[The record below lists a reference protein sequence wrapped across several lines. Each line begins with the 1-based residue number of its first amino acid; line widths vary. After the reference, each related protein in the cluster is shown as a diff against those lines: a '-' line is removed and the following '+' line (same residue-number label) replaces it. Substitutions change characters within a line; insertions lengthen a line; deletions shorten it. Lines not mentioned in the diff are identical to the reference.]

1 MVTTHNIIIL
11 VSACIFG
18 LFMAWS
24 VGAND
29 LANIMSTTMGSKAI
43 SVRKAIVIALIF
55 EVAGALLGG
64 TDVAKTIQHGIINT
78 QITAY
83 PPEIFIYGMLSVLL
97 ASATW
102 MTLASYLG
110 MPVSITNATVG
121 AMVGFGWL
129 TLGSHA
135 IHWNIVTQIGIS
147 WVASPT
153 MAAVI
158 AYLLF
163 LSVQCLIFTAIDP
176 IKKAHKYIPVYL
188 FLVGFILSEITI
200 IKGLKH
206 FGIILDLRHNI
217 LIAITSGLIIL
228 IIGSL
233 VLKRI
238 KCEDKNDQKARF
250 AYVEKMFA
258 LLMVLTACA
267 MVYAHGSNDVA
278 ISVGPIAAI
287 ISLMKTGHAMHNGV
301 LIYSILAFGALGVNI
316 GFVTY
321 GRKIIKTV
329 GSGITALTPSRA
341 YCATIA
347 AASTVVVST
356 STGIPVSAT
365 QTLVGGILGVGL
377 ARGIG
382 ALDLR
387 VVRNI
392 FTSWTITIPIAAGL
406 TILYFDI
413 IKHIFV

>member
-1 MVTTHNIIIL
+1 VTTHNIIIL
-11 VSACIFG
+11 VSAFAFG

-24 VGAND
+24 IGAND

-64 TDVAKTIQHGIINT
+64 TNVAKTIQHGIINT
-78 QITAY
+78 QITTY

-110 MPVSITNATVG
+110 MPVSITNVTVG
-121 AMVGFGWL
+121 ALIGFGWL
-129 TLGSHA
+129 TLDAHA
-135 IHWNIVTQIGIS
+135 IHWNTVTHIGIS

-153 MAAVI
+153 IAAVV
-158 AYLLF
+158 AYFLF
-163 LSVQCLIFTAIDP
+163 LSVQCSIFTAVDP
-176 IKKAHKYIPVYL
+176 IKKAHQYIPIYL

-206 FGIILDLRHNI
+206 FGITLDLRHNI
-217 LIAITSGLIIL
+217 LLAITSGVIIL

-233 VLKRI
+233 ILKRI
-238 KCEDKNDQKARF
+238 KCEDKNDQKERF
-250 AYVEKMFA
+250 AYIEKMFA
-258 LLMVLTACA
+258 FLMVLTACA

-287 ISLMKTGHAMHNGV
+287 ISLMKTGHAMLNGL
-301 LIYSILAFGALGVNI
+301 LIDSILSFGALGVTI

-392 FTSWTITIPIAAGL
+392 FTSWVVTIPIAAGL
-406 TILYFDI
+406 TTLYFDL
-413 IKHIFV
+413 IKHILV